1 MSQPVAFVTGCSSGI
16 GRALADAFQ
25 RAGYR
30 VWASARKEDG
40 VRALAE
46 AGFQAVQLDVNDA
59 AALARLAEE
68 LGVEAAGLDVLVN
81 NAGYGAMGPLLDG
94 GVEAMRRQF
103 ETNVFAVVGVT
114 RALFPLLRR
123 KSGLVVNVGSVSGV
137 LVTPFAGAYCAS
149 KAAVHA
155 LSDALRL
162 ELAPFGVEVLEV
174 QPGAIAS
181 NFGASASR
189 EMDSVVDERSPW
201 WPLRRQIQAR
211 RGIPGQS
218 HVRRRLRPPVARR
231 RAAPSAP
238 AAGAHRQWQPGPAGA
253 GPLATAR
260 PAGAAAEEAL
270 RSRHAPLKPP
280 GDTAMGDRLAVP
292 IRYYALAGIAAAIL
306 LNVLLRGVVR
316 FGGLPASL
324 LIAALVAGGLA
335 WWFARAQRRWPTW
348 GERLR
353 LVALY
358 GGVLGVLYLLLVG
371 LASLKGDPSPA
382 ALLIVVLHYLCYPAL
397 LLVFFSGRV
406 YGFFLR

>member
-30 VWASARKEDG
+30 VWASARKEDD

-68 LGVEAAGLDVLVN
+68 LEVESAGLDVLVN

-162 ELAPFGVEVLEV
+162 ELAPFAVEVLEV

-189 EMDSVVDERSPW
+189 ELDSVVDERSPW

-211 RGIPGQS
+211 AKASQDNPTSAEDFARQLLAA
-218 HVRRRLRPPVARR
+218 VQRRPRPPLVRIGNGS
-231 RAAPSAP
+231 RALP
-238 AAGAHRQWQPGPAGA
+238 
-253 GPLATAR
+253 
-260 PAGAAAEEAL
+260 
-270 RSRHAPLKPP
+270 
-280 GDTAMGDRLAVP
+280 
-292 IRYYALAGIAAAIL
+292 ALARWLPRSL
-306 LNVLLRGVVR
+306 LERLLKKR
-316 FGGLPASL
+316 FGLD
-324 LIAALVAGGLA
+324 
-335 WWFARAQRRWPTW
+335 T
-348 GERLR
+348 RL
-353 LVALY
+353 
-358 GGVLGVLYLLLVG
+358 
-371 LASLKGDPSPA
+371 
-382 ALLIVVLHYLCYPAL
+382 
-397 LLVFFSGRV
+397 
-406 YGFFLR
+406 

>member
-1 MSQPVAFVTGCSSGI
+1 MSQPVALITGCSSGI
-16 GRALADAFQ
+16 GRALAEAFQ
-25 RAGYR
+25 AAGYR
-30 VWASARKEDG
+30 VWASARKEDD
-40 VRALAE
+40 VHALAE

-59 AALARLAEE
+59 AALARLAGE
-68 LGVEAAGLDVLVN
+68 LEVEAAGLDVLVN

-211 RGIPGQS
+211 SAASQDNPTPAVDFARQLLAA
-218 HVRRRLRPPVARR
+218 VQRRP
-231 RAAPSAP
+231 
-238 AAGAHRQWQPGPAGA
+238 
-253 GPLATAR
+253 R
-260 PAGAAAEEAL
+260 PALVRIGNGSRAL
-270 RSRHAPLKPP
+270 P
-280 GDTAMGDRLAVP
+280 
-292 IRYYALAGIAAAIL
+292 ALARWLPRGL
-306 LNVLLRGVVR
+306 LERVLKKR
-316 FGGLPASL
+316 FGLD
-324 LIAALVAGGLA
+324 
-335 WWFARAQRRWPTW
+335 T
-348 GERLR
+348 RL
-353 LVALY
+353 
-358 GGVLGVLYLLLVG
+358 
-371 LASLKGDPSPA
+371 
-382 ALLIVVLHYLCYPAL
+382 
-397 LLVFFSGRV
+397 
-406 YGFFLR
+406 